1 MELYVSVTKASS
13 PVCCPGLRL
22 RVSTIHH
29 SPDAGCFAITIKN
42 TAAGRRHWGATLLQ
56 LELELEESGVELEPH
71 ILARK

>member
-13 PVCCPGLRL
+13 LASGCGYPG
-22 RVSTIHH
+22 IHH

-56 LELELEESGVELEPH
+56 LELEYSTVQYSTVQYSTVQY
-71 ILARK
+71 RD